1 MTLEP
6 GLFGYLPE
14 RYNIAIQYNVF
25 LSLTSLVHFMKETTF
40 KREMIGNEGMV
51 LLDTVRRLNRRGA
64 VAHLLKLLLKTHPAD
79 MAWVFRHLSFAER
92 KKVFNVIAQTDMVG
106 DFLSEIDQAILL
118 EIVQDLTPKYL
129 VAVISE
135 MASDDVA
142 DLLEALPEEMAN
154 EIRQLMVKEDREEVD
169 ELMQYHPETAGGLM
183 SPDFMALD
191 GELSAGD
198 AIKIVQERSEESEMS
213 FYLYITHGDGQLAG
227 VISLRELLLHPPYR
241 QLKNIMNSNVT
252 SVTTDTNQDEVA
264 HVISQYNILAV
275 PVVDSNYN
283 LVGIVT
289 VDDIIDVIR
298 EEATEDFLR
307 MAGAGKDSE
316 ILLKSTMDNAL
327 TRAPWLF
334 ASWVGGVMA
343 MFIITFFH
351 DELQKVLALAAFIPI
366 VIGMGG
372 NIATQSSTIIIR
384 GIATG
389 RVNMQELSK
398 VIFKEMRVGLILGT
412 VYGLFLGLLA
422 FFGYAETQYLGLV
435 VGFSVLF
442 VMTMAATVGTFVPLI
457 LKRLNFDAAI
467 ATGPFVTTS
476 IDILGVLA
484 YFLIA
489 KSLLNL

>member
-1 MTLEP
+1 M
-6 GLFGYLPE
+6 
-14 RYNIAIQYNVF
+14 RV
-25 LSLTSLVHFMKETTF
+25 MKETTF

-51 LLDTVRRLNRRGA
+51 LLETIRRLNRRGA
-64 VAHLLKLLLKTHPAD
+64 VANLLKLLLKTHPAD
-79 MAWVFRHLSFAER
+79 LAWVFRHLSTVER
-92 KKVFNVIAQTDMVG
+92 KKVFNVIAQTEMVG
-106 DFLSEIDQAILL
+106 EFLSEVDEAIML
-118 EIVQDLTPKYL
+118 ELVQDLTPKFM

-154 EIRQLMVKEDREEVD
+154 EIRELMVKEDRDEVD
-169 ELMQYHPETAGGLM
+169 ELLQYHPESAGGLM
-183 SPDFMALD
+183 SPDFLALD
-191 GELSAGD
+191 EELSAGD
-198 AIKIVQERSEESEMS
+198 AVKIVQERSEEMEMS
-213 FYLYITHGDGQLAG
+213 FYLYITHGDEGQLAG
-227 VISLRELLLHPPYR
+227 VISLRELLMHPPYR
-241 QLKNIMNSNVT
+241 QLKNIMNTNVT
-252 SVTTDTNQDEVA
+252 SVGTDTDQEEVA

-275 PVVDSNYN
+275 PVVDSSYK

-298 EEATEDFLR
+298 EEASEDFLR
-307 MAGAGKDSE
+307 MAGAGKDTE
-316 ILLKSTMDNAL
+316 ILLKSTMANAM

-351 DELQKVLALAAFIPI
+351 DELQKVIALAAFIPV

-398 VIFKEMRVGLILGT
+398 VIFKEMRVGLILGA
-412 VYGLFLGLLA
+412 VYGLFLGILA
-422 FFGYAETQYLGLV
+422 FFGYTETTYLGLV
-435 VGFSVLF
+435 VGLSVFF
-442 VMTMAATVGTFVPLI
+442 VMTMSATVGTFVPLI
-457 LKRLNFDAAI
+457 LKRLDFDAAI

-489 KSLLNL
+489 KSLLSL

>member
-1 MTLEP
+1 
-6 GLFGYLPE
+6 
-14 RYNIAIQYNVF
+14 
-25 LSLTSLVHFMKETTF
+25 
-40 KREMIGNEGMV
+40 MIGNEGMV

-79 MAWVFRHLSFAER
+79 MAWVFRHLAPEDR
-92 KKVFNVIAQTDMVG
+92 KKVFNIITQTEIVG
-106 DFLSEIDQAILL
+106 DFLSEVDEAIMLDL
-118 EIVQDLTPKYL
+118 VEDLTPKFM
-129 VAVISE
+129 VAVMSE

-142 DLLEALPEEMAN
+142 DLLEALPEEKAN

-169 ELMQYHPETAGGLM
+169 ELLQYHPETAGGLM

-213 FYLYITHGDGQLAG
+213 FYLYITHGEGQLAG

-241 QLKNIMNSNVT
+241 QLKNIMNTTVT
-252 SVTTDTNQDEVA
+252 SVATDTDQEEVA

-275 PVVDSNYN
+275 PVVDSNYK
-283 LVGIVT
+283 LLGIVT

-298 EEATEDFLR
+298 EEATEEFLR

-316 ILLKSTMDNAL
+316 ILLKSTLDNAM

-343 MFIITFFH
+343 MFIIAYFH

-412 VYGLFLGLLA
+412 VYGLFLGVLA

-435 VGFSVLF
+435 VGISVLF

-457 LKRLNFDAAI
+457 LKRLDFDAAI

>member
-1 MTLEP
+1 
-6 GLFGYLPE
+6 
-14 RYNIAIQYNVF
+14 
-25 LSLTSLVHFMKETTF
+25 MKETTF
-40 KREMIGNEGMV
+40 RREMIGNEGML

-79 MAWVFRHLSFAER
+79 LAWVFRHLTTVER
-92 KKVFNVIAQTDMVG
+92 KKVFNVIAQTEMVG
-106 DFLSEIDQAILL
+106 DFLSEVDQAIML
-118 EIVQDLTPKYL
+118 ELVHDLTPKFM

-154 EIRQLMVKEDREEVD
+154 EIRELMAEEDRDEVD
-169 ELMQYHPETAGGLM
+169 ELLQYHPESAGGLM
-183 SPDFMALD
+183 SPDFLALD

-198 AIKIVQERSEESEMS
+198 AVKIVQERSEEMEMS
-213 FYLYITHGDGQLAG
+213 FYLYITHEDGQLAG
-227 VISLRELLLHPPYR
+227 VISLRELLMHPPYR
-241 QLKNIMNSNVT
+241 QLKNIMNTNVT
-252 SVTTDTNQDEVA
+252 AVTTDTDQEEVA

-275 PVVDSNYN
+275 PVVDSSYT

-298 EEATEDFLR
+298 EEASEDFLR
-307 MAGAGKDSE
+307 MAGAGKDTE
-316 ILLKSTMDNAL
+316 ILLKSTMANAM

-343 MFIITFFH
+343 MLIITSFH

-389 RVNMQELSK
+389 RVNMQEFSR
-398 VIFKEMRVGLILGT
+398 VIFKEMQVGLILGA
-412 VYGLFLGLLA
+412 VYGLFLGILA
-422 FFGYAETQYLGLV
+422 FFGYSEPSYFGLV
-435 VGFSVLF
+435 VGLSVFF
-442 VMTMAATVGTFVPLI
+442 VMTMSATVGSFVPLI
-457 LKRLNFDAAI
+457 LKKMDFDAAI

-489 KSLLNL
+489 KSLLSL

>member
-1 MTLEP
+1 
-6 GLFGYLPE
+6 
-14 RYNIAIQYNVF
+14 
-25 LSLTSLVHFMKETTF
+25 MKETTF

-51 LLDTVRRLNRRGA
+51 LLETVRRLNRRGA

-79 MAWVFRHLSFAER
+79 LAWVFRHLSTVER
-92 KKVFNVIAQTDMVG
+92 KKVFNVIAQTEMVG
-106 DFLSEIDQAILL
+106 EFLSEVDEAIML
-118 EIVQDLTPKYL
+118 ELVQDLTPKFM
-129 VAVISE
+129 VAVVSE

-142 DLLEALPEEMAN
+142 DLLEALPEEVAN
-154 EIRQLMVKEDREEVD
+154 EIRELMVKEDRDEVD
-169 ELMQYHPETAGGLM
+169 DLLQYHPESAGGLM
-183 SPDFMALD
+183 SPDFLALD

-198 AIKIVQERSEESEMS
+198 AVKIVQERSEEMEMS
-213 FYLYITHGDGQLAG
+213 FYLYIIHGDEGQLEG
-227 VISLRELLLHPPYR
+227 VISLRELLMHPPYR
-241 QLKNIMNSNVT
+241 QLKNIMNTNVT
-252 SVTTDTNQDEVA
+252 SVSTDTDQEEVA

-275 PVVDSNYN
+275 PVVDSSYT

-298 EEATEDFLR
+298 EEASEDFLR
-307 MAGAGKDSE
+307 MAGAGKDTE
-316 ILLKSTMDNAL
+316 ILLKSTMANAM

-343 MFIITFFH
+343 MFIITSFH
-351 DELQKVLALAAFIPI
+351 DELQKVLALAAFIPV

-398 VIFKEMRVGLILGT
+398 VIFKEMRVGLILGA
-412 VYGLFLGLLA
+412 VYGLFLGILA

-457 LKRLNFDAAI
+457 LKRLDFDAAI

-476 IDILGVLA
+476 IDILGVLV

>member
-1 MTLEP
+1 MTLDF
-6 GLFGYLPE
+6 GLFRQAPG
-14 RYNIAIQYNVF
+14 AIQYNVF
-25 LSLTSLVHFMKETTF
+25 QCLTSLVRIMKEATF

-64 VAHLLKLLLKTHPAD
+64 VAHLLKLLQKTHPAD
-79 MAWVFRHLSFAER
+79 MAWVFRHLAHEER
-92 KKVFNVIAQTDMVG
+92 KKVFSIIAQTEMVG
-106 DFLSEIDQAILL
+106 EFLSEVDESIML
-118 EIVQDLTPKYL
+118 ELVQDLTPKFM
-129 VAVISE
+129 VAVTSE

-142 DLLEALPEEMAN
+142 DLLEALPDEKAN
-154 EIRQLMVKEDREEVD
+154 EIRQLMLKEDREDVD
-169 ELMQYHPETAGGLM
+169 ELLQYHPESAGGLM
-183 SPDFMALD
+183 SLDFLALD
-191 GELSAGD
+191 GELSAEN
-198 AIKIVQERSEESEMS
+198 AVKIVQERSEEKEMS
-213 FYLYITHGDGQLAG
+213 FYLYITHGDGQLTG
-227 VISLRELLLHPPYR
+227 VISLRELLMHPPYR
-241 QLKNIMNSNVT
+241 QLKNIMNTNVT
-252 SVTTDTNQDEVA
+252 SVTTDTNQEEVA

-275 PVVDSNYN
+275 PVVDNNYN

-298 EEATEDFLR
+298 EEASEDFLR
-307 MAGAGKDSE
+307 MAGAGKDTE
-316 ILLKSTMDNAL
+316 ILLKSTMANAM

-334 ASWVGGVMA
+334 ASWIGGVMA
-343 MFIITFFH
+343 MFIITSFH

-412 VYGLFLGLLA
+412 VYGLFLGILA

-435 VGFSVLF
+435 VGISVFF
-442 VMTMAATVGTFVPLI
+442 VMTMAATVGTFVPLL